1 MVDDAEG
8 EVRGHRSVCLHPS
21 LKDSI
26 PGSFH
31 LSYLSFET
39 RSLCSLGWPGT
50 ICVLRRVFN
59 IGSTSMSAGN
69 TGFYFTVC
77 IVFYRMLL

>member
-31 LSYLSFET
+31 LSYFSFET
-39 RSLCSLGWPGT
+39 RSN
-50 ICVLRRVFN
+50 CVALEAALEVRLSPAYA
-59 IGSTSMSAGN
+59 STSQ
-69 TGFYFTVC
+69 C
-77 IVFYRMLL
+77 WD